1 METLHYISIL
11 NFVTKSG
18 KTSSL
23 SLSYQLFGKKLHTAP
38 IVLVNH
44 ALTGNSNVAGK
55 DGWWNALIGSDKV
68 IDTNKYTIIAFNIP
82 GNGYDNK
89 PENLIENYKDFVAR
103 DIAELF
109 LLGLEELKI
118 YIIS

>member
-82 GNGYDNK
+82 GNGYDGFV
-89 PENLIENYKDFVAR
+89 IENYKDFAAR
-103 DIAELF
+103 DIAKIF
-109 LLGLEELKI
+109 LIGLK
-118 YIIS
+118 